1 MVEVKIKPH
10 WKKAA
15 LKEAEEL
22 GALRKSITN
31 GAGNLA
37 GFVGERVVAEYL
49 GVKKANTYEYD
60 LITKKE
66 KTYDVKTKRCKSKPL
81 PDYTVSVCALNT
93 KQDCDAYIFVRV
105 DNEITTAWILGYMPK
120 DEFYK
125 QAKFCK
131 KGELDP
137 DSNCNWRFKEDCYNM
152 YIKDLKDIDKLKP
165 KDKPK
170 KKRNLRSNSVVFIR
184 I

>member
-1 MVEVKIKPH
+1 MVEVKIKAY

-15 LKEAEEL
+15 LKEAEEM
-22 GALRKSITN
+22 GSLRKSITG

-37 GFVGERVVAEYL
+37 GFVGERVVADYL

-81 PDYTVSVCALNT
+81 PEYTVSVCALNT
-93 KQDCDAYIFVRV
+93 KQKCDYYIFVRV
-105 DNEITTAWILGYMPK
+105 DNDIKTAWILGYMSK
-120 DEFYK
+120 EKFFK
-125 QAKFCK
+125 NAKFCK
-131 KGELDP
+131 RGELDP

-152 YIKDLKDIDKLKP
+152 YIKDLECISKLK
-165 KDKPK
+165 K
-170 KKRNLRSNSVVFIR
+170 
-184 I
+184 

>member
-1 MVEVKIKPH
+1 MVEIKVKPQ
-10 WKKAA
+10 WKRSA
-15 LKEAEEL
+15 LKEAEKL
-22 GALRKSITN
+22 GAIRQSITG

-37 GFVGERVVAEYL
+37 GFVGERVVADYL
-49 GVKKANTYEYD
+49 SIEKANTHQYD

-81 PDYTVSVCALNT
+81 PTYTVSVCALNT
-93 KQDCDAYIFVRV
+93 KQACDAYVFVRI

-120 DEFYK
+120 EKFYK
-125 QAKFCK
+125 KAKFCK

-152 YIKDLKDIDKLKP
+152 YIKDLLPIDNLKT
-165 KDKPK
+165 K
-170 KKRNLRSNSVVFIR
+170 KK
-184 I
+184 